1 MIAKALR
8 FIWIILKN
16 IPIINSIT
24 FYALRNSRYLFW
36 RFRGGKPVQ
45 LGPGNVNFLK
55 QVNEQIGKDS
65 KFSLIELGCAAG
77 PSLIELSKTYVNSKF
92 YGFDIRKGAIKEGQK
107 FIAQN
112 NIKNVYLN
120 NLNLIDLDTDLSCD
134 FLISRAT
141 LIYLSP
147 ADLRN
152 LLSKIKLTVRKKI
165 IFQEIHSRTS
175 NTLKHYYFAHPFKE
189 IFLELGYEDL
199 FDISVRDMHFD
210 NWDSKDWRGV
220 TIVLERKE
228 N

>member
-1 MIAKALR
+1 MQ
-8 FIWIILKN
+8 FIN
-16 IPIINSIT
+16 HRT
-24 FYALRNSRYLFW
+24 
-36 RFRGGKPVQ
+36 
-45 LGPGNVNFLK
+45 
-55 QVNEQIGKDS
+55 
-65 KFSLIELGCAAG
+65 IETLEGDTVAVV
-77 PSLIELSKTYVNSKF
+77 I
-92 YGFDIRKGAIKEGQK
+92 DIYEGQK

-112 NIKNVYLN
+112 NIKNVFIN
-120 NLNLIDLDTDLSCD
+120 NLNLIDLDIDLGCD

-147 ADLRN
+147 PDLRN
-152 LLSKIKLTVRKKI
+152 LLSKIKLKVRKKI

-175 NTLKHYYFAHPFKE
+175 HTLKHYYFAHPFEE

-199 FDISVRDMHFD
+199 FHISVTDMHFD